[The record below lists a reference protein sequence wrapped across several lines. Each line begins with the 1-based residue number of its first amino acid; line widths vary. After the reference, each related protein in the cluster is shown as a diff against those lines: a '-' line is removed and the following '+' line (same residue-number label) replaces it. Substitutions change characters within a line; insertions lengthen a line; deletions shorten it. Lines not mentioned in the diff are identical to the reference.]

1 MKNVTFIS
9 AGAGSGK
16 TYSLTKQITEF
27 VQQGICSADELIL
40 TTFTR
45 AAASELREKVRSALY
60 KKGLYDEAVRIDNAA
75 IGTIHSITYQ
85 LVARYWYLLGI
96 SADVRMIADEDQAFY
111 VSQSLASLPKEKD
124 LDLFRKL
131 RLALNITFK
140 DEFQRPQPYPDFW
153 KSDLQSIIDKIDNF
167 CMDAGGL
174 EQAKQI
180 SKQTL
185 VEVLKTN
192 TSTIE
197 IDREE
202 VLAHACTLQ
211 QATDRL
217 KRGTPAAK
225 RREIEALIHEFKA
238 NARRPD
244 ALPLPVHA
252 YMQLAQGVMKAM
264 TKELSAL
271 CRNEADFFEALPDKV
286 LADHR
291 TYALLERYID
301 TIFELALQWQKS
313 YEKFK
318 NDRRLLDFNDVQR
331 YFAHLLEQPEVVTEI
346 QSRYKVALVDE
357 FQDCSPQQVR
367 FFDRLSELMRQS
379 VWVGDIK
386 QAIYNFRG
394 TDTTLVKS
402 VIDTADRNENGNRL
416 KKLEQCWRSS
426 RTIVELANS
435 VFRHVF
441 SNTLTAD
448 MVTLQMPDPNA
459 GDYQPPTDRELCH
472 WHFGIAKSEERFA
485 ALACQIRKL
494 QEETQL
500 HFKDI
505 AILCRNNADLGNYAQ
520 ALAAA
525 GIPYRVVND
534 ANGGVQDSIFDF
546 LTALVSVAAYRD
558 NSLSRA
564 LVAYYAE
571 SGYTTAKILSDRLRC
586 IESDHGREWLADI
599 PLFRQIA
606 ELSNRIGNQSV
617 ASAVE
622 TLLIELNAL
631 DRIRRIDPTADAY
644 DYCQIFMAAA
654 RTYEEQCAN
663 LGLGC
668 SLIGFVEFVRQRGL
682 RQAGDENGVTIST
695 YHKSKGLEWKC
706 VILCSLD
713 SEQLK
718 PHQVFAGVQVLR
730 NAGQATITLFPSG
743 LFDLCK
749 KTAAFDRIQQHE
761 NYQQLRSA
769 ALEESKRLMYVGMTR
784 PKELLITTSAK
795 APAKAFDTKWLK
807 LITGDKDLNPLE
819 CREAYLTWFG
829 HRIRFVQIDY
839 AAPADQPAENASTE
853 LHLLKTPA
861 ERQHYALRNVQPS
874 RMPRSERSVAVE
886 LAGSFAERLTVQ
898 AAAVDYA
905 VLGSCLHHLL
915 CIYRDDAAF
924 AERATTMAAEYGVT
938 LDGQAFVDTAR
949 ALYQWLEK
957 TYGPPV
963 VVEREVPF
971 RFPCGNGQIVS
982 GEIDLIYRTSMG
994 DVLIDYKSYLGAVNH
1009 LTNPE
1014 NIFYA
1019 GKYSGQIELYEAAM
1033 RHAGRTIRDRLICY
1047 FPLGEMIRIRFD

>member
-16 TYSLTKQITEF
+16 TFSLTRQITDF
-27 VQQGICSADELIL
+27 VRQGVCSADELIL

-60 KKGLYDEAVRIDNAA
+60 KEGLYDEAVRIDNAA

-111 VSQSLASLPKEKD
+111 VSQSLASLPEEKD
-124 LDLFRKL
+124 LELFREL

-140 DEFQRPQPYPDFW
+140 DEFQRPQPDPDFW

-167 CMDAGGL
+167 CMDADGL
-174 EQAKQI
+174 EQAKQL

-197 IDREE
+197 IDPEE

-225 RREIEALIHEFKA
+225 RKAIESLIHEFKA
-238 NARRPD
+238 NARRTG
-244 ALPLPVHA
+244 ALPVHA
-252 YMQLAQGVMKAM
+252 YMQLAQGIMKAM

-271 CRNEADFFEALPDKV
+271 CRNETDFFAALPDKV

-291 TYALLERYID
+291 TYALLECYID
-301 TIFELALQWQKS
+301 TIFALALQWQKT

-331 YFAHLLEQPEVVTEI
+331 YFALLLKQPEVVAEI

-367 FFDRLSELMRQS
+367 FFDQLSELMRQS

-402 VIDTADRNENGNRL
+402 VIDKADRNENGNQL
-416 KKLEQCWRSS
+416 KKLEHCWRSS

-435 VFRHVF
+435 VFQHAF

-448 MVTLQMPDPNA
+448 LVTLKMPDPTA
-459 GDYQPPTDRELCH
+459 EGYRPPTERELCH

-494 QEETQL
+494 HEEKQL
-500 HFKDI
+500 AFKDI
-505 AILCRNNADLGNYAQ
+505 AVLCRNNADLGNYAQ
-520 ALAAA
+520 ALAVA
-525 GIPYRVVND
+525 GIPYRVAND
-534 ANGGVQDSIFDF
+534 ANGGVQDCLFDF

-586 IESDHGREWLADI
+586 MESDHGREWLADI

-631 DRIRRIDPTADAY
+631 DRIRRIDPAADAY

-668 SLIGFVEFVRQRGL
+668 SLIGFVDFVRQRGL

-718 PHQVFAGVQVLR
+718 PHQLFAGVQVLR

-749 KTAAFDRIQQHE
+749 NTAAFDRILQHE
-761 NYQQLRSA
+761 NYKHLEST

-784 PKELLITTSAK
+784 PKELLVTTSAK

-807 LITGDKDLNPLE
+807 LITDGIDLNPLA
-819 CREAYLTWFG
+819 CREEYLTWFG
-829 HRIRFVQIDY
+829 HRFRFVQADY

-853 LHLLKTPA
+853 LLLLKTPA
-861 ERQHYALRNVQPS
+861 ERPHYVLRNVQPS
-874 RMPRSERSVAVE
+874 RAPRSERAVAVE
-886 LAGSFAERLTVQ
+886 PAGSFAERLPVQ
-898 AAAVDYA
+898 AAAADSA

-924 AERATTMAAEYGVT
+924 AETATTMAAEYGVT
-938 LDGQAFVDTAR
+938 LDGRAFVDSAR

-957 TYGPPV
+957 RYGPPV
-963 VVEREVPF
+963 VVEREIPF
-971 RFPCGNGQIVS
+971 RFPRSNGQIVS
-982 GEIDLIYRTSMG
+982 GEIDLIYRTSAG
-994 DVLIDYKSYLGAVNH
+994 DVLIDYKSFPGPASY
-1009 LTNPE
+1009 LTNPA
-1014 NIFYA
+1014 NDFYA
-1019 GKYSGQIELYEAAM
+1019 GKYSGQIELYEEAV
-1033 RHAGRTIRDRLICY
+1033 RYAGRTIRDRLICY